1 MVGRAVR
8 ELLRLG
14 ARIAVALVI
23 YDLVR
28 SVVIGPSGAAVVAQV
43 AGGLLAGAI
52 TIIIGK
58 FLYDTFIPVSRTP

>member
-1 MVGRAVR
+1 MAGRAVR
-8 ELLRLG
+8 EVLRLG

-23 YDLVR
+23 YDLMRGVAL
-28 SVVIGPSGAAVVAQV
+28 GPPGAAVIAQV
-43 AGGLLAGAI
+43 AGGLLAGAL